1 MLCVAL
7 KARNKFL
14 SRFLILKY
22 WRHYFCWCI
31 YDECSLVPEYIFFTT
46 FRPQRVACTFLNF
59 FSLTRLLKLCYT
71 LSYICVNKIFMFGF
85 VQAWCVYKKNNFHL
99 ENVVAL
105 NFEKL
110 FFFSTTHFLQFLG
123 TFFSFKQECIS
134 LIENQIKIICKS
146 NNVRATHYGNSFWVP
161 LKVSRITAI
170 KVYAS
175 VLYRITIFFGGYV

>member
-1 MLCVAL
+1 MYIFKL
-7 KARNKFL
+7 FL
-14 SRFLILKY
+14 ADATFEIVLHIILY
-22 WRHYFCWCI
+22 MREQNFHVWICA
-31 YDECSLVPEYIFFTT
+31 SLV
-46 FRPQRVACTFLNF
+46 
-59 FSLTRLLKLCYT
+59 
-71 LSYICVNKIFMFGF
+71 CV
-85 VQAWCVYKKNNFHL
+85 QKKNFHL